1 MEFVW
6 SFVKKRVAF
15 VSVVF
20 FSCFFLFV
28 FFAGTERFVSRSDA
42 DERGANTFDANRG
55 FLIGVPYD
63 LRGQL
68 HPEKAAATE
77 KCLYN
82 SAKGNPVKKKN

>member
-1 MEFVW
+1 M
-6 SFVKKRVAF
+6 
-15 VSVVF
+15 
-20 FSCFFLFV
+20 
-28 FFAGTERFVSRSDA
+28 SRSDA

-82 SAKGNPVKKKN
+82 SAKGNPVKKKIKTANI

>member
-1 MEFVW
+1 MIVCQET
-6 SFVKKRVAF
+6 SRVCF
-15 VSVVF
+15 GCVF
-20 FSCFFLFV
+20 FLFFLFV